1 MGKTPLKPS
10 FLKYVKKGGN
20 IPSLMD

>member
-1 MGKTPLKPS
+1 MGKTPLKSS